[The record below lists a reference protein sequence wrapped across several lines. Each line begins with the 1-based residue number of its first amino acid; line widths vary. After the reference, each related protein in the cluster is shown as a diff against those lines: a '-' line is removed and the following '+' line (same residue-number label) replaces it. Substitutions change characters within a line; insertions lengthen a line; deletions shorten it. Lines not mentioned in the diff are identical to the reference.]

1 MSPEL
6 GAVLLVTILYGPPA
20 LWLIYRAFRG
30 PRVRF
35 HQPFNAVSEPIGDS
49 RLPRDEL
56 VTPVASD
63 RLWVC
68 GVCGSLN
75 RREAKRCCACRTGK
89 GFAGERA
96 PGELPVRP
104 GVPSMAGGIA
114 RSSGDA
120 AGTTVAPASARIA
133 PPPPEILVHAP
144 ELAWSVAPPDAPTG
158 VPVCPFLGFR
168 NDPSTRFDFPD
179 PANLCHATSER
190 GVRSVAFPRR
200 FARGAAG
207 ARRSQPIG
215 VEHQEARCLTAAHEE
230 CARYLAVETAT
241 AQQ

>member
-6 GAVLLVTILYGPPA
+6 GAVLLVTILYGPLA

-35 HQPFNAVSEPIGDS
+35 HQPFNAVS
-49 RLPRDEL
+49 
-56 VTPVASD
+56 
-63 RLWVC
+63 
-68 GVCGSLN
+68 
-75 RREAKRCCACRTGK
+75 
-89 GFAGERA
+89 
-96 PGELPVRP
+96 P
-104 GVPSMAGGIA
+104 GVPGMADGIA
-114 RSSGDA
+114 RSSGEA
-120 AGTTVAPASARIA
+120 AGTTVAPASPRIA

-144 ELAWSVAPPDAPTG
+144 EHAWSVAPPEAPTG

-179 PANLCHATSER
+179 PANRCHATSKR

-200 FARGAAG
+200 FVRGAAG

-215 VEHQEARCLTAAHEE
+215 VEHQEARCLTAAHEQ
-230 CARYLAVETAT
+230 CARYLAVKTAT